1 MMGPLAGFRI
11 VEFAGIGPGPMAA
24 MLFADLGASVIRLDR
39 PTPSGL
45 GVDMPA
51 RFNLTARTRPS
62 VAIDLKHPGGLA
74 LAADLIAKA
83 DALIEG
89 FRPGTMERLGL
100 GPEVVLARNPRLVYG
115 RMTGWG
121 QSGPLAQ
128 AAGHD
133 LNYLALTG
141 ALAAIGRAQS
151 KPTPPLNLVADFGGG
166 ALYLAFGMACA
177 MVEAQRSG
185 KGQVVDAAMTEGAA
199 SLMTSFYGLYAAG
212 FHRLE
217 RGTNLLDSGSAIY
230 DTYECADGRYV
241 AIAPIELKF
250 RKVLFELLRLP
261 YTTDDGEEL
270 RGKLTSLFKTRT
282 RDDWCSLLEGTDACF
297 APVLTM
303 AEAPHHPHNVARG
316 SFIEIDGV
324 VQPAPAP
331 RFSKTPTG
339 RPTPP
344 QAAGAGCRPALEAW
358 GVPAATIDAL
368 FAAGALETPEAQH
381 LPPNKCAP

>member
-1 MMGPLAGFRI
+1 MTGPLAGLRI

-39 PTPSGL
+39 VSPSDLGIGLPT
-45 GVDMPA
+45 
-51 RFNLTARTRPS
+51 RFELLSRSRPS
-62 VAIDLKHPGGLA
+62 VAVNLKHADGIA
-74 LAADLIAKA
+74 LAADLVANA

-100 GPEVVLARNPRLVYG
+100 GPDAMLTRNPRLVYG

-141 ALAAIGRAQS
+141 ALHAIGRAGS
-151 KPTPPLNLVADFGGG
+151 KPTPPLNLAADFGGG

-177 MVEAQRSG
+177 MIEAQRSG

-199 SLMTSFYGLYAAG
+199 SLMTIFYALHAAG
-212 FHRLE
+212 RHSLE

-230 DTYECADGRYV
+230 ETYECADGRFV
-241 AIAPIELKF
+241 SIAPIELKF
-250 RKVLFELLRLP
+250 RKELFKLIGLP
-261 YTTDDGEEL
+261 YTTDDGAEL
-270 RGKLTSLFKTRT
+270 RGKLETLFKTRT
-282 RDDWCSLLEGTDACF
+282 RDDWCALLEGTDACF
-297 APVLTM
+297 APVLSM
-303 AEAPHHPHNVARG
+303 AEAPYHPHNVARG
-316 SFIEIDGV
+316 TFVEIDGV
-324 VQPAPAP
+324 VQPGPAP
-331 RFSKTPTG
+331 RFSRTPSP

-344 QAAGAGCRPALEAW
+344 QRLGKDSRATLPAW
-358 GVPAATIDAL
+358 GIPDDRIETL
-368 FAAGALETPEAQH
+368 FERGILGESEVERV
-381 LPPNKCAP
+381 

>member
-1 MMGPLAGFRI
+1 MGPLAGFRI

-39 PTPSGL
+39 LSKSGL
-45 GVDMPA
+45 GIDMPT
-51 RFNLTARTRPS
+51 RFQLLSRARPS
-62 VAIDLKHPGGLA
+62 VAVDLKHPDGVA
-74 LAADLIAKA
+74 LAVDLVANA

-89 FRPGTMERLGL
+89 FRPGTMEDLGL

-121 QSGPLAQ
+121 QSGPLSH

-141 ALAAIGRAQS
+141 ALAAIGRFGS
-151 KPTPPLNLVADFGGG
+151 KPTPPLNLGADFGGG

-199 SLMTSFYGLYAAG
+199 SLMTTFYGLYAAG
-212 FHRLE
+212 LHKLE

-230 DTYECADGRYV
+230 EVYECADGRYIS
-241 AIAPIELKF
+241 IAPIELKF
-250 RKVLFELLRLP
+250 RKVLFELLGMP
-261 YTTDDGEEL
+261 YTTDDGPAV
-270 RGKLTSLFKTRT
+270 RGKLEEAFRTRT
-282 RDDWCSLLEGTDACF
+282 RDEWCSLLEGTDACF

-303 AEAPHHPHNVARG
+303 EEAPHHPHNVARG
-316 SFIEIDGV
+316 SFVEVEGV
-324 VQPAPAP
+324 VQPGPAP
-331 RFSKTPTG
+331 RFSRTPAAH
-339 RPTPP
+339 PTPP
-344 QAAGAGCRPALEAW
+344 RALGEGTRSALADW
-358 GVPAATIDAL
+358 GITEDRIEAL
-368 FAAGALETPEAQH
+368 FAAGVLGGSEAKR
-381 LPPNKCAP
+381 LSPA